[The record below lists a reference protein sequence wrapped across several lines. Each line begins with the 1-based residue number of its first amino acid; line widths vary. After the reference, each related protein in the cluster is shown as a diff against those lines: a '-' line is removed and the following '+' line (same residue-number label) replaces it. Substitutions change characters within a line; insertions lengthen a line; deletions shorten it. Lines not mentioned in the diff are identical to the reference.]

1 MLNRIQIS
9 VFQPRKIAFFLKD
22 KMGYVFLY
30 MALLA
35 LLATLPLAIQ
45 LHVVSPMT
53 ADVKQDIT
61 GVFIQKATPC
71 QIVDGTLSCISPE
84 SITIGGIEVLFL
96 SAPEPLKVQFV
107 FESKQIALYSAGV
120 VVDAISYDELGFD
133 NLNLALQTQQDV
145 DIFKAGLIRFGDQFQ
160 SLYASTLSVY
170 IFIANFI
177 LYMLLSGI
185 MAFSYGF
192 RMEKLTF
199 RYRFIMATYS
209 TTSYFILALVAELY
223 GLGFLM
229 FLGMFLPFITMT
241 IAFNGLLK
249 MSKVVIKKKDDE
261 E

>member
-1 MLNRIQIS
+1 
-9 VFQPRKIAFFLKD
+9 VFQPSKIAFFLKD

-35 LLATLPLAIQ
+35 LLATLPMAVQ
-45 LHVVSPMT
+45 LHFVSPLT

-61 GVFIQKATPC
+61 GVFIQKAIPC
-71 QIVDGTLSCISPE
+71 EIVDGTLACQNPE
-84 SITIGGIEVLFL
+84 TLTIGGIEVLFL
-96 SAPEPLKVQFV
+96 ATPEPLKVQFI
-107 FESKQIALYSAGV
+107 FEANQITLYSAGV
-120 VVDAISYDELGFD
+120 AMDSITYTELGFE
-133 NLNLALQTQQDV
+133 NINLALQTQPDV
-145 DIFKAGLIRFGDQFQ
+145 VLFKEGLVRFTDKFQ
-160 SLYASTLSVY
+160 SLYANTLTIY

-177 LYMLLSGI
+177 LYMLLAGI

-192 RMEKLTF
+192 RMEKLTY

-241 IAFNGLLK
+241 IAFNGLLR